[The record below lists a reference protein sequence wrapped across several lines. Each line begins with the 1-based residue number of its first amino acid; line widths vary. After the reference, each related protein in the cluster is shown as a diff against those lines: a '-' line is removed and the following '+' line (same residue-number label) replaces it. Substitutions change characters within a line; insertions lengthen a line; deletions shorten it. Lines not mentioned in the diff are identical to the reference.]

1 MRETDTI
8 FARQGT
14 EEALTHLGPFVHA
27 MEDRSVH
34 FVMHIVQSTSA
45 AFNRRKDPVVQ
56 LRSMQ

>member
-27 MEDRSVH
+27 MEDRSVP
-34 FVMHIVQSTSA
+34 FVMHIVQSTS